1 MSEYLFSYGTL
12 QKDKVQQ
19 ELFGRLLNGTPDVLP
34 GYTTDTI
41 LIRDQDVLSKSEQQ
55 YHWIAVKTND
65 ERDIIAGMVFELTP
79 EELTIADSYETE
91 DYVRVMEKLKSGT
104 QAWVY
109 VDASQTY

>member
-12 QKDKVQQ
+12 QKDKVQL
-19 ELFGRLLNGTPDVLP
+19 ELFGRLLNGTRDVLP

-41 LIRDQDVLSKSEQQ
+41 EIKDDDVLSKSEQQ

-65 ERDIIAGMVFELTP
+65 EQDSIEGMVFELTP
-79 EELTIADSYETE
+79 EELTTADSYETE
-91 DYVRVMEKLKSGT
+91 DYARVMVKLRSGRH
-104 QAWVY
+104 AWVY